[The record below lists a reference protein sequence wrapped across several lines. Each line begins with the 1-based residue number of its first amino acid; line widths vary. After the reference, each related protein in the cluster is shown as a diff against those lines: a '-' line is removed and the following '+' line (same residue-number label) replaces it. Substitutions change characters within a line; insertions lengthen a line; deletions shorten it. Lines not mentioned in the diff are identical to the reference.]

1 MNTLTTVLLAIIAYI
16 LWRIYRQCEN
26 ETKNAA
32 IEKFKAKR
40 EQEEKGLVAKYP
52 HLVNKLEGNWLEI
65 FARHAEIGTPLLKL
79 AFLLYLHEST
89 KIDYSPGSFKWDSFW
104 NLSEELLEHLE
115 KFHEGSTVEHE
126 IAIVTYWQAAAEAM
140 GKLIEESPNKE
151 MRAGRAT
158 SPIEGENL
166 EVAPYTNINKIVL
179 LFPQKA
185 NHPDKEISLL
195 DEKGVFPRESK
206 GSAHIHEK
214 MKALGL

>member
-1 MNTLTTVLLAIIAYI
+1 
-16 LWRIYRQCEN
+16 
-26 ETKNAA
+26 
-32 IEKFKAKR
+32 
-40 EQEEKGLVAKYP
+40 
-52 HLVNKLEGNWLEI
+52 
-65 FARHAEIGTPLLKL
+65 
-79 AFLLYLHEST
+79 
-89 KIDYSPGSFKWDSFW
+89 
-104 NLSEELLEHLE
+104 
-115 KFHEGSTVEHE
+115 
-126 IAIVTYWQAAAEAM
+126 M